1 MAAHSYRKKSD
12 LPERLPVFPLPG
24 AILFPNWTLPL
35 NIFEPRYL
43 NMIDD
48 AMSSHRIIG
57 MVQSLGGDATRPKLA
72 SVGCAGR
79 ITSYSETED
88 GRYLIT
94 LSGVCRFDASQELEV
109 QTPYRQ
115 VTPDWDQFLH
125 DLRLVSKEDL
135 PSRDTL
141 VSSLRRY
148 SETNTMDVDWDA
160 VEHADMETLVSALC
174 AGCPFGVMEKQALL
188 EAPTVAAR
196 AAALATLLDMDVSG
210 DDTTTLQ

>member
-12 LPERLPVFPLPG
+12 LPDNLPVFPLPG

-57 MVQSLGGDATRPKLA
+57 MVQSFGGDAARPKLA
-72 SVGCAGR
+72 GVGCAGR

-94 LSGVCRFDASQELEV
+94 LSGICRFDASQELDA

-115 VTPDWDQFLH
+115 ISPGWDQFLH
-125 DLRLVSKEDL
+125 DLRLVSKDDL
-135 PSRDTL
+135 PARDTL
-141 VSSLRRY
+141 VASLRRY

-174 AGCPFGVMEKQALL
+174 AGCPFGIMEKQALL

-210 DDTTTLQ
+210 DDTTTIQ